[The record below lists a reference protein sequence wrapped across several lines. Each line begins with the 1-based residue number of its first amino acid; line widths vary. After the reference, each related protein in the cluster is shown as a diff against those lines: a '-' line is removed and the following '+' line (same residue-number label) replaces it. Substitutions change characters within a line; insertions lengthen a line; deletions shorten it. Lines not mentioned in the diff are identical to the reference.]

1 MNAILLL
8 VGLLVLSY
16 IGSFLVGGRSVR
28 GMGLPSGS
36 EYVALG
42 FVLGPQVLGV
52 LERSMLESF
61 EPIAHV
67 ALGWLA
73 LVIGIDF
80 GHAGDKRV
88 RTGSLAL
95 GAICSILTG
104 GAVAGAT
111 FLLLDR
117 FPILPPGIDRWLLA
131 GGAGAAC
138 AETTRHAVRWV
149 VERHSAQG
157 RLSQLFG
164 EISHADDLIPLL
176 AVAALF
182 AFTAKS
188 AHLPW
193 HLPVVAWLGVTV
205 VLGLALGAISALL
218 IGREFSVHTTWGV
231 LFGASLLAIG
241 VATRLDLAPLSV
253 TFFMGIG
260 MAATS
265 PHRALHRDAVAAT
278 ERPVLLP
285 ALLLAGATIDLR
297 PLQAN
302 RWLIVVIV
310 VAVGARIV
318 GKLASGIVLR
328 TLTHSARGASP
339 LLGLGLLSSGA
350 LSMSIGLLLAVRFP
364 GAVGDTV
371 LVIAAASAIFGEFFA
386 PAALRRVLKSA
397 GEVPEPLE
405 ASPSSSEA
413 EAQS

>member
-16 IGSFLVGGRSVR
+16 IGSFLVGGRAVR

-42 FVLGPQVLGV
+42 FVLGPQLLGV

-80 GHAGDKRV
+80 GYAGDKRV
-88 RTGSLAL
+88 RAGSLAL
-95 GAICSILTG
+95 GGLCSILTG
-104 GAVAGAT
+104 GAVAGAV
-111 FLLLDR
+111 FLLLRR
-117 FPILPPGIDRWLLA
+117 FPIVPPGIDRWLIA

-164 EISHADDLIPLL
+164 EISHADDLVPLL

-182 AFTAKS
+182 AFTAKT

-193 HLPVVAWLGVTV
+193 HLPSAAWLGVTV
-205 VLGLALGAISALL
+205 VLGLALGAIAALL

-231 LFGASLLAIG
+231 LFGASLLAVG
-241 VATRLDLAPLSV
+241 VATRLDLAPLTV

-260 MAATS
+260 MAAVS
-265 PHRALHRDAVAAT
+265 PHRALLRDAVAAT

-285 ALLLAGATIDLR
+285 ALLLAGASIDLR
-297 PLQAN
+297 PFQAN
-302 RWLIVVIV
+302 RGLIVV
-310 VAVGARIV
+310 VAVALAARVV
-318 GKLASGIVLR
+318 GKLVSGLVLR
-328 TLTHSARGASP
+328 TLTTSARGASP

-364 GAVGDTV
+364 GPVGDTV
-371 LVIAAASAIFGEFFA
+371 LVVAAVSAIFGEFFA
-386 PAALRRVLKSA
+386 PAALRRVLASA
-397 GEVPEPLE
+397 GEVPDPPDTP
-405 ASPSSSEA
+405 PSSNEVEA
-413 EAQS
+413 RS